1 MKCVSIIA
9 KSTDE
14 MIMDQHTA
22 LYGVLGYPI
31 SHSLSPIMHN
41 AAFSASG
48 LNAVYIAFETED
60 IEGCAKGMK
69 ALGIKGM
76 SITIPHKSSVMP
88 FLDEVDD
95 LAKKIGAINT
105 IINGGGKLIGY
116 NTDALGALK
125 ALEDKIELYG
135 KTCLIIGA
143 GGAARAIG
151 FSLKQSGVRLN
162 ITNRTVR
169 RGEELASSLGC
180 PFVHLREVE
189 GIQVDLLIQT
199 TPVGMYP
206 HVDQCPVPE
215 HILKEG
221 MVVMDIIYN
230 PLETRLLKMAKV
242 CGCVTVSGLKMFIN
256 QGAEQFRLWTGINP
270 PVNVMNHAVKEA
282 LLKRDERN

>member
-1 MKCVSIIA
+1 MII
-9 KSTDE
+9 
-14 MIMDQHTA
+14 DQNTN
-22 LYGVLGYPI
+22 LYGVLGKPI
-31 SHSLSPIMHN
+31 GHSLSPIMHN
-41 AAFSASG
+41 AAFSATG
-48 LNAVYIAFETED
+48 INAVYLAFETED
-60 IEGCAKGMK
+60 LEGALKG
-69 ALGIKGM
+69 ASVLGIKGM
-76 SITIPHKSSVMP
+76 SVTIPFKSEAIS

-105 IINGGGKLIGY
+105 IINDGGKLIGY

-125 ALEDKIELYG
+125 ALEDKIELSG

-151 FSLKQSGVRLN
+151 FILKQSGVRLK

-206 HVDQCPVPE
+206 HIDRCLVQE
-215 HILKEG
+215 NILEEG

-270 PVNVMNHAVKEA
+270 PVNAMNHAVKEA